1 MADGKVVYDIIGD
14 NSQFQTDVNE
24 TEKIS
29 QKGFANIRSFG
40 ETAFKAIGVASAA
53 ALASATAAIGAAV
66 KGASEMASY
75 GDNIDKMSQKLG
87 MSTEAYQEW
96 DAILQHS
103 GASIDSMQASMKTL
117 ATAAETGND
126 AFTKLGLSQAEIA
139 NMSQEE
145 LFGATITALQ
155 NVESETERTYLAGQL
170 LGRGATE
177 LGALLNTSA
186 EDTEAMRQRVHELGG
201 VMSEDAVKASAQFKD
216 NLQDLQTAVDGV
228 KRGVVGGFLPA
239 LSDIMAGFTSLV
251 AGEEDASTQIESG
264 IEAFIEEFTH
274 VGEKVGE
281 IAGTIVPA
289 IVDAIIE
296 QLPSIV
302 QMGADT
308 ILTLAL
314 GIADTIPQL
323 IPTIVAVMFTIVD
336 TLIDNVDTLIDAAI
350 AIIVALANGIIDALP
365 RLIAKAP
372 QVVVALATALIQN
385 APKLLKAGAEIIKQ
399 LIKAISDMVGDFIKV
414 GENLLDG
421 LKQGVKNKA
430 LALANSV
437 KDAVKGAWEGAKK
450 FLGINSPSKLFMEVG
465 EYVDMGFAKGVSD
478 SADIPRRSI
487 SDMLAGI
494 TSVTVPTM
502 PVTATAAAAPAVV
515 NTETVSSGANNS
527 RNTVV
532 LQVGRTT
539 FGQVVYD
546 SNNQQDTVHGINY
559 VSRR

>member
-1 MADGKVVYDIIGD
+1 MADGKVVYDIVGD

-29 QKGFANIRSFG
+29 QKGFANIRNFG

-155 NVESETERTYLAGQL
+155 NVENETERTYLAGQL

-201 VMSEDAVKASAQFKD
+201 VMSEDAVKASARFKD
-216 NLQDLQTAVDGV
+216 NLLDLQTAVDGA

-239 LSDIMAGFTSLV
+239 LNDIMAGFTSLV

-281 IAGTIVPA
+281 IASTIVPA

-502 PVTATAAAAPAVV
+502 PATATAAAAPAVV

>member
-239 LSDIMAGFTSLV
+239 LNDIMAGFTSLV

-450 FLGINSPSKLFMEVG
+450 FLGISSPSKLFMEVG

-502 PVTATAAAAPAVV
+502 PATATAAAAPAVV

>member
-1 MADGKVVYDIIGD
+1 M
-14 NSQFQTDVNE
+14 
-24 TEKIS
+24 
-29 QKGFANIRSFG
+29 
-40 ETAFKAIGVASAA
+40 
-53 ALASATAAIGAAV
+53 
-66 KGASEMASY
+66 
-75 GDNIDKMSQKLG
+75 
-87 MSTEAYQEW
+87 
-96 DAILQHS
+96 QHS

-117 ATAAETGND
+117 ATAAETGNY
-126 AFTKLGLSQAEIA
+126 AITKLGLSQAEIA

>member
-117 ATAAETGND
+117 ATAAETD
-126 AFTKLGLSQAEIA
+126 SEAFAKLGLSQAEIA

-239 LSDIMAGFTSLV
+239 LNDIMAGFTSLV

-350 AIIVALANGIIDALP
+350 AIIVALANGVIDALP

-372 QVVVALATALIQN
+372 QVIIALASALIEN
-385 APKLLKAGAEIIKQ
+385 APKLLKAGAEIIKE
-399 LIKAISDMVGDFIKV
+399 LIKAISDMVGDFITV

-437 KDAVKGAWEGAKK
+437 KDAVKGAWDGAKK

-465 EYVDMGFAKGVSD
+465 EYVDMGFAKGVDD

-487 SDMLAGI
+487 SNMLAGI

-502 PVTATAAAAPAVV
+502 PATAAAAAAPAIV
-515 NTETVSSGANNS
+515 NTETVSSGANGN
-527 RNTVV
+527 NTVV

-546 SNNQQDTVHGINY
+546 SNNRQDTVHGINY

>member
-201 VMSEDAVKASAQFKD
+201 VMSEDAVKASARFKD
-216 NLQDLQTAVDGV
+216 NLLDLQTAVDGV

-239 LSDIMAGFTSLV
+239 LNDIMAGFTSLV

-450 FLGINSPSKLFMEVG
+450 FLGISSPSKLFMEVG

-502 PVTATAAAAPAVV
+502 PATATAAAAPAVV
-515 NTETVSSGANNS
+515 NTETVSSGANSS

>member
-1 MADGKVVYDIIGD
+1 MADGKVVYDIVGD

-29 QKGFANIRSFG
+29 EKGFANIRSFG

-53 ALASATAAIGAAV
+53 ALASATAAIGASV

-117 ATAAETGND
+117 ATAAETD
-126 AFTKLGLSQAEIA
+126 SEAFAKLGLSQAEIA

-201 VMSEDAVKASAQFKD
+201 VMSEDAVKASAKFKD
-216 NLQDLQTAVDGV
+216 NLLDLQTAVDGV

-239 LSDIMAGFTSLV
+239 LNDIMAGFTSLV

-264 IEAFIEEFTH
+264 IEAFIAEFTH

-399 LIKAISDMVGDFIKV
+399 LIKAISDMVGDFVKV

-465 EYVDMGFAKGVSD
+465 EYVDMGFAKGVDD

-502 PVTATAAAAPAVV
+502 PATATAAAAPAVV

-546 SNNQQDTVHGINY
+546 SNNRQDTVHGINY

>member
-1 MADGKVVYDIIGD
+1 
-14 NSQFQTDVNE
+14 
-24 TEKIS
+24 
-29 QKGFANIRSFG
+29 
-40 ETAFKAIGVASAA
+40 
-53 ALASATAAIGAAV
+53 
-66 KGASEMASY
+66 
-75 GDNIDKMSQKLG
+75 
-87 MSTEAYQEW
+87 
-96 DAILQHS
+96 
-103 GASIDSMQASMKTL
+103 
-117 ATAAETGND
+117 
-126 AFTKLGLSQAEIA
+126 
-139 NMSQEE
+139 
-145 LFGATITALQ
+145 
-155 NVESETERTYLAGQL
+155 
-170 LGRGATE
+170 
-177 LGALLNTSA
+177 
-186 EDTEAMRQRVHELGG
+186 
-201 VMSEDAVKASAQFKD
+201 MSEDAVKASAQFKD
-216 NLQDLQTAVDGV
+216 NLLDLQTAVDGV

-239 LSDIMAGFTSLV
+239 LNDIMAGFTSLV

-323 IPTIVAVMFTIVD
+323 IPTIVDVMFVIVD

-502 PVTATAAAAPAVV
+502 PATATAAAAPAVV